1 MKCTDGR
8 DLESFTR
15 YNKNRGKYYRQL
27 QQEVETVLYGF
38 MESIGHVGR
47 QGYSEAM
54 RAYLSIVAQG
64 RLDEGKLARLW
75 KAQMV
80 LALPLWT
87 RE

>member
-1 MKCTDGR
+1 M
-8 DLESFTR
+8 
-15 YNKNRGKYYRQL
+15 
-27 QQEVETVLYGF
+27 YGF